1 MSLASLRRLSQE
13 ELFQNMN
20 LTPTVSLE
28 KLSQEAVMSA
38 SEIKNIDERYVI
50 KKDICISKK
59 DFYNAVGR
67 YLLFSIYYRSN
78 IPDFSNEDWEIA
90 AEDVEITQEG
100 YDIKNQ

>member
-1 MSLASLRRLSQE
+1 MSLASLTRLSQE

-59 DFYNAVGR
+59 DF
-67 YLLFSIYYRSN
+67 
-78 IPDFSNEDWEIA
+78 
-90 AEDVEITQEG
+90 
-100 YDIKNQ
+100 